1 MTRALPGCVAVL
13 VLVGLAS
20 ATPSPADSNLRPQL
34 SLGSSVPMGWEF
46 ATDRGAVL
54 GAGLEIERSPR
65 VSGVV
70 SLAAHMLD
78 NRGVTAYAANFGV
91 RLHAAQNS
99 RMRPYAQAGLGGRVT
114 TRSYRPISWAVDE
127 FGMPSVSSSVQSNE
141 WGATAHLGVGFT
153 SATYHGAGLFFDAS
167 IEAMLN
173 HPRDFALAPFRVG
186 ITLP

>member
-1 MTRALPGCVAVL
+1 MTRALPGCAVALIL
-13 VLVGLAS
+13 VALAS
-20 ATPSPADSNLRPQL
+20 PAPADSNLRPQL

-46 ATDRGAVL
+46 STDRGAVL
-54 GAGLEIERSPR
+54 GAGLEVERSPR
-65 VSGVV
+65 LSGVV
-70 SLAAHMLD
+70 SFAAHMLD

-114 TRSYRPISWAVDE
+114 THSYRTVAWAVDE
-127 FGMPSVSSSVQSNE
+127 FGMPTVSSSVRSNE
-141 WGATAHLGVGFT
+141 WGATAHLGVGLT
-153 SATYHGAGLFFDAS
+153 TAAYHGAGFFFDAS
-167 IEAMLN
+167 IEALLK